1 MIERFWERFW
11 DKEGHDAAGMI
22 HIRSER
28 EIDRIRESCRLVVDT
43 FHKIDAI
50 ITAGMT
56 TADLDHA
63 IEEHILKSGG
73 RPAFKGYRLE
83 KVKKAFPASSCIS
96 IEHVVVHGIP
106 DRNRKLMPGEIVS
119 VDVGIEYQGYFGDA
133 AKTYAI
139 GKVDAQ
145 RQRLMTV
152 TWDSL
157 HKGIAQAAAGNRLSD
172 ISHAI
177 QVHVEAAGF
186 SVVRD
191 LVGHGVGK
199 KLHEDP
205 QVPNY
210 GPPNKGVRL
219 RAGMVLAIEPMVN
232 AGRAEV
238 KTEKDQWTV
247 VTKDKSPSAHF
258 EHTIVVRE
266 GQAEILTVGL

>member
-1 MIERFWERFW
+1 MIERLWERFW
-11 DKEGHDAAGMI
+11 DKEHEESAGMI

-43 FHKIDAI
+43 FHKIDEI
-50 ITAGMT
+50 ISAGLA

-63 IEEHILKSGG
+63 IEEHIKKLGG
-73 RPAFKGYRLE
+73 RPAFKGYQMG
-83 KVKKAFPASSCIS
+83 KAVFPASSCIS

-106 DRNRKLMPGEIVS
+106 GSRKLMAGEIVS
-119 VDVGIEYQGYFGDA
+119 VDVGIEYEGYFGDA

-139 GKVDAQ
+139 GKIDAE
-145 RQRLMTV
+145 RQRLMKV

-157 HKGIAQAAAGNRLSD
+157 SQGIAQAVAGNRLSD
-172 ISHAI
+172 ISHAV

-199 KLHEDP
+199 KLHEEP
-205 QVPNY
+205 QIPNY
-210 GPPNKGVRL
+210 GPPHKGVRL

-232 AGRAEV
+232 AGTAEV
-238 KTEKDQWTV
+238 KTEKDKWTV
-247 VTKDKSPSAHF
+247 VTKDKLPSAHF
-258 EHTIVVRE
+258 EHTVVVRE